1 MKLLLNQ
8 ITEWWV
14 KSGIGEREI
23 KRHRRKRSEESK
35 EKTTSKKEQAKRE
48 ANLAPQ
54 EHERVLKLTY

>member
-14 KSGIGEREI
+14 ISGIGEREI
-23 KRHRRKRSEESK
+23 KRHRKKEARKAK
-35 EKTTSKKEQAKRE
+35 KKTTSKKEQAKRE